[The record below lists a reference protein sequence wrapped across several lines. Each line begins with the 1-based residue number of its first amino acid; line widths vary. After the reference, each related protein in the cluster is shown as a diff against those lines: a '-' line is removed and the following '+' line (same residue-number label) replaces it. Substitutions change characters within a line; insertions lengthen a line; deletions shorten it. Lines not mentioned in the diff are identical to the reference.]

1 MVRTRFAPSPTGYL
15 HVGGARTA
23 LFNWMFT
30 RKEGGAFILRIE
42 DTDVERSSK
51 KYERS
56 IMESLRWLGL
66 NWDEGPDIGGDYGP
80 YRQSERKKMG
90 IYDRYAKELVNAKRA
105 VYVVYDKEDREK
117 VIFETHEFPEE
128 YDRNGHDITIKFKV
142 PKNIRVVF
150 HDLLKGEIV
159 FNSNDIEDFIIV
171 KSNGFPTYNFAVV
184 VDDHFMGITHVFR
197 GEDHLSNTPK
207 QIMIYDAFEWEK
219 PLFMHIPLI
228 LGPDRSPLSKRH
240 GATSVDHFRSEGYL
254 SSGLLN
260 YLALLGWKVEEG
272 KEIFFIEDRLEGF
285 DPGDISSKSVIFDYR
300 KLEWVNGKHLRM
312 IDLGLLFEEFTGYLN
327 FIGVVEMVELLEKD
341 RLYSLEVLRICREKV
356 NTMKQLIDFIMPFIN
371 DNYDYEEDYI
381 ESYLS
386 KDFAV
391 PILELALDEF
401 SKNEDW
407 TVEGCERVVR
417 KLAGA
422 KLASKKKTFQ
432 LIRGAVTGK
441 LVTPGLF
448 ETLAVLGKDR
458 VIRRLGRTLDL
469 AKSMK

>member
-184 VDDHFMGITHVFR
+184 VDDHSMGITHVFR